1 MNIGYDFVGATGV
14 NPVMNNIEIIN
25 NNITTL
31 NTAQANNLN
40 SITTLQDYTGVVK
53 NLIGTSLGNTQI
65 SNIIPNGEIR
75 FLNDETGRDGY
86 KTKIDSNGE
95 ICYFHNTNVL
105 IFFWKNKWKY
115 L

>member
-1 MNIGYDFVGATGV
+1 MNIGYDFVGATGL

-31 NTAQANNLN
+31 NTSTANNLN

-53 NLIGTSLGNTQI
+53 NLIGTSLENTQI

-75 FLNDETGRDGY
+75 FLNDEAGRDGY

-95 ICYFHNTNVL
+95 ICYFHTTNVL
-105 IFFWKNKWKY
+105 FPIFI
-115 L
+115 LV